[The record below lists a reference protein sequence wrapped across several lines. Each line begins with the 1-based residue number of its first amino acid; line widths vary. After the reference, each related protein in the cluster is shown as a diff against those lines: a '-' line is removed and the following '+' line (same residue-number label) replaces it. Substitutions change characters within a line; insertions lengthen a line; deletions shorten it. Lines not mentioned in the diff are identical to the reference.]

1 MTPLILASTSPYR
14 KELIEKLGLP
24 FSVSKPICDE
34 DAAKLR
40 IKDPLLL
47 ATNLAREKAL
57 SLATDQ
63 NCVIGGDQVV
73 CLGNE
78 ILGKPGSFTKAC
90 EQLQKMQGKPHQLMT
105 ALCVIFKL
113 REFPILDVTEIRM
126 RKLSS
131 QQIENYVKRDQPLDC
146 AGSYKIEKSALTL
159 IESLQC
165 QDFSAVQGVPL
176 IGLTKIL
183 SDLGYTIPGDHG

>member
-47 ATNLAREKAL
+47 AATLAREKAL

-78 ILGKPGSFTKAC
+78 ILGKPGSFIKAC
-90 EQLQKMQGKPHQLMT
+90 EQLQKMQGKSHQLIT

-113 REFPILDVTEIRM
+113 QEFPILDVTEIRM
-126 RKLSS
+126 RKLSA

-146 AGSYKIEKSALTL
+146 AGSW
-159 IESLQC
+159 
-165 QDFSAVQGVPL
+165 G
-176 IGLTKIL
+176 
-183 SDLGYTIPGDHG
+183 